1 LWEDNPTGLSQKKKK
16 NPNEEYLNM
25 YRRPTV
31 KHFSGSLGLFLKQII
46 CMVPYNIN
54 QDAITSEGKKFI

>member
-25 YRRPTV
+25 YRFKSIFPALWGN
-31 KHFSGSLGLFLKQII
+31 KGNKGYF
-46 CMVPYNIN
+46 
-54 QDAITSEGKKFI
+54 